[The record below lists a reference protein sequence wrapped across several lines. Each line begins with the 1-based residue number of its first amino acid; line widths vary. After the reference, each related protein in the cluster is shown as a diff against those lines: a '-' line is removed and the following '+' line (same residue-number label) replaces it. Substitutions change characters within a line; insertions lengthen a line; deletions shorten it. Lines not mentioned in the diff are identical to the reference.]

1 MSTPTPAE
9 RLARAH
15 ASLDGLSV
23 GDAFGERFFV
33 RPEVFHSLV
42 DARAMPSGR
51 WEFTDDTVMA
61 LSIVDVLEDDGTID
75 PDRLADFFAS
85 RYRLDPGRGYG
96 GTAHDI
102 LTRIS
107 AGEPWRDVAP
117 SVFGGTGSM
126 GNGGAMRS
134 APIGAYFAD
143 DLARVAEEARRSAA
157 PTHAHPEGQA
167 GAIAI
172 AIAAAWVEHGGE
184 RIPELFDAVLA
195 HTPDGV
201 TRAMIEQASR
211 LDRDADVRTAARAL
225 GNGSRVIAEDTAPF
239 CVWSIARALGDGDRS
254 GEAIFEEAMWTT
266 VSALGDRDT
275 TCAIVGGVLA
285 LSPRVTVPPPW
296 REAREPL
303 DRMDRSLLP
312 ARLHRRAR

>member
-1 MSTPTPAE
+1 MSTLTAAE
-9 RLARAH
+9 RLVRART
-15 ASLDGLSV
+15 SLDGLSV

-42 DARAMPSGR
+42 DARAVPSGR

-61 LSIVDVLEDDGTID
+61 LSIVDVLEDEGRID
-75 PDRLADFFAS
+75 PDRLADFFAA
-85 RYRLDPGRGYG
+85 RYRADPGRGYG

-102 LTRIS
+102 LGRIS
-107 AGEPWRDVAP
+107 AGEPWQDVAP

-126 GNGGAMRS
+126 GNGGAMRA

-143 DLARVAEEARRSAA
+143 DFARVADEARRSAE

-172 AIAAAWVEHGGE
+172 AIAAACVQRGGE
-184 RIPELFDAVLA
+184 CVEELFDAVLA

-201 TRAMIEQASR
+201 TRAVVEQAAR
-211 LDRDADVRTAARAL
+211 LDLDADVRTAARAL
-225 GNGSRVIAEDTAPF
+225 GNGSRVIAEDTVAF
-239 CVWSIARALGDGDRS
+239 CVWSVARALRDGSRS
-254 GEAIFEEAMWTT
+254 GEAIFEGAMWDT

-285 LSPRVTVPPPW
+285 TSARVAIPPAW
-296 REAREPL
+296 RDAREPL
-303 DRMDRSLLP
+303 DRMARSLLP
-312 ARLHRRAR
+312 ARLHRPR